1 MQPGDLMMYDGE
13 ILCLVLETGVEH
25 YGGHRIRVQV
35 CNREVDARWRA
46 YRLCHEILVHAADLE
61 PVNATG

>member
-1 MQPGDLMMYDGE
+1 MQPGDLMIYDGE

-25 YGGHRIRVQV
+25 YGGRRVRVQK
-35 CNREVDARWRA
+35 CGGEEAARRRS
-46 YRLCHEILVHAADLE
+46 YRLCTEILVHAADLE